1 MGFHK
6 SPIKIH
12 TNTIEIPTSRD
23 YVCRDF
29 EALTVVGLGDEQFI
43 LEVPQFEGSVMISV
57 KLEQLQ
63 SPEKDPDEIQ
73 SWANV
78 ILPL

>member
-6 SPIKIH
+6 APIKIP

-23 YVCRDF
+23 F
-29 EALTVVGLGDEQFI
+29 ETLTVVGLGDEQFI

>member
-6 SPIKIH
+6 APIKIP
-12 TNTIEIPTSRD
+12 TNTIET
-23 YVCRDF
+23 
-29 EALTVVGLGDEQFI
+29 LTVVGLGDEQFI